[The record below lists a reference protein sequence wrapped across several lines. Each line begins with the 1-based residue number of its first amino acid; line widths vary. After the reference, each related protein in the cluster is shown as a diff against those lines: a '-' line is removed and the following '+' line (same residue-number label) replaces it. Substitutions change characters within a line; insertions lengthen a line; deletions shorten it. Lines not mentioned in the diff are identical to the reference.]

1 MSGNSEM
8 PSHMQHLAISF
19 VNIKSQLLILRNRR
33 NWKRKASKIDPWRPF
48 SPFCGSVS
56 TVLQTG
62 SAHLAALFQPFY
74 RAISPIL
81 PCNMAEI
88 AR

>member
-1 MSGNSEM
+1 MSGNCEM
-8 PSHMQHLAISF
+8 PSHMQHLAIGF
-19 VNIKSQLLILRNRR
+19 IKIKSLFLILRNRR
-33 NWKRKASKIDPWRPF
+33 NWKQEASKIDPWWPF

-62 SAHLAALFQPFY
+62 SAHLAALFHPFY
-74 RAISPIL
+74 RAISLISS
-81 PCNMAEI
+81 CNMAEI